1 MSEFL
6 QAVLDHAFLRY
17 ALMAGVLAAVASGVV
32 GTFVVTRRITVIA
45 GSLAHTVLGG
55 MGAAY
60 WLRSVHGVD
69 WLQPLHGAVAAAV
82 IAATIIALVRTHW
95 RERED
100 TVISALWAV
109 GMATGVLFLFQT
121 PGYKADLMTYL
132 FGNLALVD
140 AGDLQ
145 LLAVL
150 DVIVLGGV
158 LVWYHPLVAI
168 CWDEEFARLRGVNV
182 TGATLL
188 LMVLIALTIVTLIY
202 VVGVVMVIA
211 LVTLPVSAAGV
222 FAHRLWQMMILAAGL
237 SALLVVAGLA
247 VSYNADLPTGATTI
261 LLAAGVYGT
270 VQIGAALHRRRRLP
284 R

>member
-6 QAVLDHAFLRY
+6 QAVAAYPFLRH
-17 ALMAGVLAAVASGVV
+17 ALLAGWLAAVASGIV
-32 GTFVVTRRITVIA
+32 GTYVVTRRITVIA

-60 WLRSVHGVD
+60 YFRVVHGVA
-69 WLQPLHGAVAAAV
+69 WLQPLHGAVAASLIAAV
-82 IAATIIALVRTHW
+82 IITLVRTHW

-109 GMATGVLFLFQT
+109 GMAVGVLFLFQT

-132 FGNLALVD
+132 FGNLVLVD
-140 AGDLQ
+140 SGILR

-150 DVIVLGGV
+150 DVVIIGAAVV
-158 LVWYHPLVAI
+158 FYNPLLAV
-168 CWDEEFARLRGVNV
+168 CYDEEFARLRGINV
-182 TGATLL
+182 TLVTLL
-188 LMVLIALTIVTLIY
+188 MLVMTALAIVTLIY

-211 LVTLPVSAAGV
+211 LVTLPVAVAGV
-222 FAHRLWQMMILAAGL
+222 FARRLWQMMILSSVL
-237 SALLVVAGLA
+237 SAVLITAGLA
-247 VSYNADLPTGATTI
+247 VSYDADLPVGATTI
-261 LLAAGVYGT
+261 LLAAGLYML
-270 VQIGAALHRRRRLP
+270 VQFAVAWRRRRNTD